1 MPLLSSSWTEV
12 FDSLNS
18 SSRLSTAQWPSPS
31 RLLASSA
38 VSEVTSTRSSHR
50 TSPTSKPST
59 WSTSVP
65 PSSHSSKPSLRKVSS
80 LKPPRQPSRTWLS
93 ATLKLTWPPSKWC
106 KSRGDTILK
115 NAKIQTIITATHK
128 PTEQCLLNSTDQ
140 AQCFKVIH
148 TLSLSLNYSL
158 LIGSLL
164 QIYQKTLYISNNN
177 TTKCFISLL
186 YTTKV
191 SKVSYDIDNLLFLP
205 SPSFLSLRIN

>member
-1 MPLLSSSWTEV
+1 MG
-12 FDSLNS
+12 DSLNS

-31 RLLASSA
+31 RLLAFSA
-38 VSEVTSTRSSHR
+38 VSEVTSARSSHR

-148 TLSLSLNYSL
+148 TLSLPQL
-158 LIGSLL
+158 LLTHRFAPS
-164 QIYQKTLYISNNN
+164 KYIKKHFILA
-177 TTKCFISLL
+177 TTIQQNVLSLL

-191 SKVSYDIDNLLFLP
+191 SKVSYDIDN
-205 SPSFLSLRIN
+205 

>member
-1 MPLLSSSWTEV
+1 MG
-12 FDSLNS
+12 DSLNS

-31 RLLASSA
+31 RLLAFSA

-115 NAKIQTIITATHK
+115 NAKNTNNNNSNAQTDRAMF
-128 PTEQCLLNSTDQ
+128 TEFDRPGAMFQSNT
-140 AQCFKVIH
+140 H
-148 TLSLSLNYSL
+148 TLSPSTTPYS
-158 LIGSLL
+158 SVRSE

-177 TTKCFISLL
+177 TTKCFITTL
-186 YTTKV
+186 Y
-191 SKVSYDIDNLLFLP
+191 Y
-205 SPSFLSLRIN
+205 